1 MKRQLF
7 TVAIVALLALASWGC
22 PSEIQS
28 VTVPDVPTPGEIA
41 GAWSGFGSWSARQD
55 GDSLGPVSSGPATAI
70 VFQNGAAILTS
81 SWEITGIYVGTLTG
95 SVDPAGL
102 ATGTATVTPVGAG
115 CTATA
120 PWGGNLDGDQLV
132 VTMSFA
138 DPGSVP
144 CGAAPVGLTM
154 NLAR

>member
-7 TVAIVALLALASWGC
+7 TMAVVALLAIAGCTSDIAS
-22 PSEIQS
+22 I
-28 VTVPDVPTPGEIA
+28 TVPETPTAAEIA
-41 GAWSGFGSWSARQD
+41 GAWSG
-55 GDSLGPVSSGPATAI
+55 SGRWDALQGGGAAAVTSGAATAI
-70 VFQNGAAILTS
+70 IFQNEATILSS
-81 SWEITGIYVGTLTG
+81 SWQITGVFVGSITG
-95 SVDPAGL
+95 SVNPDGL

-120 PWGGNLDGDQLV
+120 PWGGSVDGDQLV

-144 CGAAPVGLTM
+144 CAAAPVGLTM
-154 NLAR
+154 NLSR